1 MSKSFNF
8 ADYANTPEEE
18 RPVLSVV
25 TPAYNESANLPLM
38 YERLVQAL
46 DAMKLDWEW
55 VVVDDHSADDTF
67 AVLCRLSAADARVR
81 AVRLARNF
89 GSHMA
94 ITCGLH
100 GCRGQA
106 AVIMAS
112 DLQDPPEVIPDL
124 LSRWREGDQVVWAVR
139 RRREGETVTTTGFSR
154 LYYWLMRHIV
164 GIREMPASG
173 ADFMLLDRRVIDAFL
188 EFREANVS
196 ILALLTWMGFR
207 QGSILYDKQARQHGR
222 SGWTLKKKLKLVVDS
237 VTSFTYA
244 PIRAMSYV
252 GFAVAVFGLMY
263 AGFIL
268 VYALRGNTVPGWS
281 SLMIVVLVIGGVQM
295 VMLGVLGEYLWRALD
310 ESRQRPRYL
319 VEASTAELARA
330 RSALAGS
337 VREER

>member
-1 MSKSFNF
+1 MSANF
-8 ADYANTPEEE
+8 AADPSFRDEE
-18 RPVLSVV
+18 RPVLSIV
-25 TPAYNESANLPLM
+25 TPAYNESANLPVM
-38 YERLVQAL
+38 HERLVQVLGAL
-46 DAMKLDWEW
+46 NVDWEW

-67 AVLCRLSAADARVR
+67 AVLCRLSAVDARVR

-100 GCRGQA
+100 GSRGQA

-139 RRREGETVTTTGFSR
+139 RRREGETVTTTSFSR
-154 LYYWLMRHIV
+154 LYYWLMRHVV

-188 EFREANVS
+188 QYREANVS

-207 QGSILYDKQARQHGR
+207 QGSILYDKQARLHGR

-263 AGFIL
+263 AAFIL

-319 VEASTAELARA
+319 VEATTTEMARA
-330 RSALAGS
+330 RNALAGG

>member
-1 MSKSFNF
+1 MSFNF
-8 ADYANTPEEE
+8 ADYPSTPNDE
-18 RPVLSVV
+18 RPVLSIV
-25 TPAYNESANLPLM
+25 TPAYNESANLPVM
-38 YERLVQAL
+38 YERLVQVLGAL
-46 DAMKLDWEW
+46 NLDWEW
-55 VVVDDHSADDTF
+55 VVIDDHSADDTF

-106 AVIMAS
+106 AVIMAG

-139 RRREGETVTTTGFSR
+139 CRREGETVTTTSFSR

-188 EFREANVS
+188 QFREANVS

-207 QGSILYDKQARQHGR
+207 QGSILYDKQARLHGR
-222 SGWTLKKKLKLVVDS
+222 SGWTLQKKLKLVVDS
-237 VTSFTYA
+237 ITSFTYA

-252 GFAVAVFGLMY
+252 GFVVAVVGLFY
-263 AGFIL
+263 ATFVL
-268 VYALRGNTVPGWS
+268 VHALRGHIVPGWS
-281 SLMIVVLVIGGVQM
+281 SLMIVVLVVGGIQM

-319 VEASTAELARA
+319 VEATTMEMVRA